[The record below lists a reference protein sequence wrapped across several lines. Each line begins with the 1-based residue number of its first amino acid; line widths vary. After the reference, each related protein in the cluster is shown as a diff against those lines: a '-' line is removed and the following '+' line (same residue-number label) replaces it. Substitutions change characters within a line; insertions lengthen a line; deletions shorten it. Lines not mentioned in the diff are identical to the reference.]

1 MTTTGPVDLVE
12 YLNKYVV
19 SCEKMCISPV
29 MAVKK
34 TVGQAIDS
42 GEIPDM
48 MKLNGT
54 ITELRY
60 RRIDDD
66 IVESIFLPM
75 VGMSLFRYIDLS
87 YNEIG
92 NRGAFALAKV
102 LKDDA
107 AIEVLI
113 LRSNNISSEGVIS
126 ITKSLTYNEKLAHLD
141 LSENPIG
148 DEGGMAIASLLQINA
163 NIFNLNLS
171 GCSLGATSLIGLST
185 VLQSNNSVVNLDLS
199 NNIPSISS
207 RTQTLM
213 NDVMAHLSK
222 TLQLNY
228 GIKVLNLSKFGITD
242 WSMCDLL
249 ASAIQSNKNIDTL
262 ILSCNKISRDGGIAL
277 CNSIMRHSS
286 LNILSLSCCA
296 IQDEGAEALA
306 QVIRNNSKLKEI
318 YIDYN
323 KISSIG
329 LIAIADALKENWA
342 IRFIALW
349 GNQWDEASCKAFSR
363 LMNGPTSSVCVGG
376 SQAPLLVQQNPR
388 SIPPSARLQSS
399 MTDVS
404 FYTVE
409 TTIHVAH
416 APKDRRII

>member
-242 WSMCDLL
+242 WIFVHDKL
-249 ASAIQSNKNIDTL
+249 TL
-262 ILSCNKISRDGGIAL
+262 EFNLSNKISRDGGIAL

>member
-242 WSMCDLL
+242 WIFVHDKL
-249 ASAIQSNKNIDTL
+249 TL
-262 ILSCNKISRDGGIAL
+262 EFNLSNKISRDGGIAL

-306 QVIRNNSKLKEI
+306 QVIRNNSKLKELQQ
-318 YIDYN
+318 
-323 KISSIG
+323 ISSIG